1 MNIKSLLSKLIKTNS
16 RLLHELWSIL
26 SKPIESLASIY
37 INILKDISRILKSI
51 TNLKAPTFTP
61 RVEVVSPQLLKESIK
76 TEPVEEVI
84 KSLSLQP
91 YISYTVNIIKEAKPI
106 NKPTAETIR
115 QQPLSIVALSNVLA
129 ESMLPTFTLTQA
141 MDGYLS
147 VSSYLQAP
155 QRILEALSQ
164 SIPYVFKPVIHEVS
178 SIGLGRLPI
187 PTITSSEISP
197 IFEKIQST
205 WMFPVTKT
213 IEYPVSYLAPLA
225 AILLTDIYIIETLKH
240 IAPYQAYPVAP
251 SIIETLKRMDGYL
264 SVSSYLQAPQRI
276 LEALSQSIPYVFKP
290 VIHEVSSI
298 GLGRLPI
305 PTITSSEISPIFE
318 KIQSIILHPY
328 ETMKLPHFLI
338 YSQPFELFKLP
349 RSPLKTLPVESLH
362 AFYPLVINI
371 PYLSMGAPPS
381 GFLIDALKIIGNFQI
396 LGTSYVGMLPLI
408 NLVRDKYME
417 AFSKAE
423 LVEQYVTLLSTI
435 SGLRFYSV
443 LRSMLQLRPYNMVES
458 ILMRDM
464 YIVRGEELSP
474 LTTMTIE
481 SLRSIRSF
489 KLAEEEARREILNT
503 STILEFPSSTTL
515 RPVIHNIFN
524 ITVPEDVG
532 VDLRELERRITQIL
546 SEQIRRYYGSLS
558 F

>member
-141 MDGYLS
+141 
-147 VSSYLQAP
+147 
-155 QRILEALSQ
+155 
-164 SIPYVFKPVIHEVS
+164 
-178 SIGLGRLPI
+178 
-187 PTITSSEISP
+187 
-197 IFEKIQST
+197 
-205 WMFPVTKT
+205 
-213 IEYPVSYLAPLA
+213 
-225 AILLTDIYIIETLKH
+225 
-240 IAPYQAYPVAP
+240 
-251 SIIETLKRMDGYL
+251 MDGYL

>member
-1 MNIKSLLSKLIKTNS
+1 
-16 RLLHELWSIL
+16 
-26 SKPIESLASIY
+26 
-37 INILKDISRILKSI
+37 
-51 TNLKAPTFTP
+51 
-61 RVEVVSPQLLKESIK
+61 
-76 TEPVEEVI
+76 
-84 KSLSLQP
+84 
-91 YISYTVNIIKEAKPI
+91 
-106 NKPTAETIR
+106 
-115 QQPLSIVALSNVLA
+115 
-129 ESMLPTFTLTQA
+129 
-141 MDGYLS
+141 
-147 VSSYLQAP
+147 
-155 QRILEALSQ
+155 
-164 SIPYVFKPVIHEVS
+164 
-178 SIGLGRLPI
+178 
-187 PTITSSEISP
+187 
-197 IFEKIQST
+197 
-205 WMFPVTKT
+205 
-213 IEYPVSYLAPLA
+213 
-225 AILLTDIYIIETLKH
+225 
-240 IAPYQAYPVAP
+240 
-251 SIIETLKRMDGYL
+251 
-264 SVSSYLQAPQRI
+264 
-276 LEALSQSIPYVFKP
+276 
-290 VIHEVSSI
+290 
-298 GLGRLPI
+298 
-305 PTITSSEISPIFE
+305 
-318 KIQSIILHPY
+318 
-328 ETMKLPHFLI
+328 
-338 YSQPFELFKLP
+338 
-349 RSPLKTLPVESLH
+349 
-362 AFYPLVINI
+362 
-371 PYLSMGAPPS
+371 MGAPPS

-524 ITVPEDVG
+524 ITVPEDVTM
-532 VDLRELERRITQIL
+532 DLRELERRITQIL